1 MWLSF
6 SGGGTTAEQCRTVA
20 AAQKTPVLQKGRGYK
35 LVLPPLFT
43 DHSHGLPLRVSDNTQ
58 ALVTC
63 AATSQPTITSPQ
75 KERSCKLGV
84 KLGDVFELR
93 FRCASHQPATFCI
106 SLCPLLLLFIAF
118 FYYLIIF
125 GHSHVHSF
133 QILDYLIPFV
143 KTGNIL

>member
-1 MWLSF
+1 MHCASTAFCSF
-6 SGGGTTAEQCRTVA
+6 LRRHCSFNTR
-20 AAQKTPVLQKGRGYK
+20 KNPVLQKGRGYK

-93 FRCASHQPATFCI
+93 FRCASHQPAAFCI
-106 SLCPLLLLFIAF
+106 FRLTVLLPVKACVLLQ
-118 FYYLIIF
+118 LT
-125 GHSHVHSF
+125 
-133 QILDYLIPFV
+133 LL
-143 KTGNIL
+143 